1 MKFLLGFLKHFP
13 GLVML
18 PVQMCHKYKLGRNKL
33 SVNFLA
39 YLNKGSGMLFLKQH
53 ISEQSV
59 FACARCST
67 LDLCAQT
74 DLQHCSL
81 SGLPHLSLFNFSLLL
96 FQPSVKM
103 AFGTS

>member
-13 GLVML
+13 VLVML

-53 ISEQSV
+53 ISEQSLYLLV
-59 FACARCST
+59 LVAVRWTCVHRLTCST
-67 LDLCAQT
+67 AACQVCRIFPSSIS
-74 DLQHCSL
+74 HCFS
-81 SGLPHLSLFNFSLLL
+81 SSHL
-96 FQPSVKM
+96 
-103 AFGTS
+103 